1 MTLSNTKLLEV
12 THVTTNAQLKQTLIQ
27 TVELQMIWKV
37 VKSNIYSGW
46 STLCFICTS
55 YFDSTVLSQ
64 KNQAFRNRFIRQIQS
79 LQNQEN

>member
-46 STLCFICTS
+46 SALCFICTS
-55 YFDSTVLSQ
+55 YFDSTVLSK